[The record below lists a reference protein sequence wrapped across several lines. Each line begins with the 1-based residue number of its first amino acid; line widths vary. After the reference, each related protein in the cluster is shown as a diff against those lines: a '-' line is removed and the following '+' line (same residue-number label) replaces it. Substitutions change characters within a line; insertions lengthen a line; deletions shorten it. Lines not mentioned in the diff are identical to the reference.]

1 MAHSTSNIKFD
12 NIETDVDIS
21 NITNKMNLPNELVK
35 SDLLLMN
42 LEKQS
47 DNGSKNDNDGDI
59 DQFTSQ
65 SIKIE

>member
-1 MAHSTSNIKFD
+1 
-12 NIETDVDIS
+12 
-21 NITNKMNLPNELVK
+21 MNLPNELVK
-35 SDLLLMN
+35 SDLLLTN

-59 DQFTSQ
+59 NQFTSQ